1 MIGIITIIDNNIG
14 NRLQNFAV
22 CKLLSNYSNVYTI
35 IFENKNKNKF
45 LCFIKKIIKKFFVFF
60 IKNEKSNFYK
70 RNFNFSYFNRIYIPS
85 LTIVYKEKNVKSCDE
100 SFDTFVVGSD
110 QVWNPN
116 FFSDMSI
123 NMLSFTKTNK
133 KIALAPS
140 IGVIELTDNQKS
152 IFAKN
157 LSDFKLLSCREEQ
170 GSKIIKEIT
179 GRECTTLIDPT
190 LMLSKEEWSL
200 IEKKPIFH
208 DETKK
213 YILLYFLGNI
223 TQDYDKFIN
232 LISEKYNLQIINIY
246 DKKSIYYSCGP
257 SEFIYLINHS
267 SLILTDSFHASV
279 FSYIFDKP
287 LKIFNRIDDNKNMN
301 SRLINLINILELPQ
315 SIFFDINNCEIN
327 KILDKPNY
335 DKTNLKKE
343 QEKFYNYL
351 DRAFK

>member
-1 MIGIITIIDNNIG
+1 MIGIITINDYNIG
-14 NRLQNFAV
+14 NRLQNYAV
-22 CKLLSNYSNVYTI
+22 CKLSLNYGQTFNI
-35 IFENKNKNKF
+35 NFE
-45 LCFIKKIIKKFFVFF
+45 KKAQRIIIKYLKRYLKKLL
-60 IKNEKSNFYK
+60 IILKKNEKTIFYK
-70 RNFNFSYFNRIYIPS
+70 RELNFDNFNKTYIPTK
-85 LTIVYKEKNVKSCDE
+85 TIVYKEKNMKSCDE
-100 SFDTFVVGSD
+100 IFDTFVVGSD

-123 NMLSFTKTNK
+123 NMLSFTETNK

-140 IGVIELTDNQKS
+140 IGVTELTDDQKS

-170 GSKIIKEIT
+170 GSKIIKEII

-232 LISEKYNLQIINIY
+232 LISEKYNLQIININ

-257 SEFIYLINHS
+257 SEFIYMINHS
-267 SLILTDSFHASV
+267 SIVLTDSFHASI
-279 FSYIFDKP
+279 FSYIFEKP

-301 SRLINLINILELPQ
+301 SRLVNLINVLELPQ
-315 SIFFDINNCEIN
+315 SILFDINNYEIN

-343 QEKFYNYL
+343 QIKFYMYL
-351 DRAFK
+351 DKAFK